1 MRPEMRDGDRRGA
14 FPRRARQPV
23 VTGIAVQLQGAIEA
37 LQDLFRVLPGAAGS
51 IGEHCTGRVITAP
64 SAVVPGQ
71 RPEIP
76 GLCPAAAWVQNRR
89 RGLVHEQL
97 ARSFQV
103 LRQPVD
109 YGAEVEGGCSNPIGE
124 RAAVQ
129 VDPGAGQDL
138 ALAV

>member
-1 MRPEMRDGDRRGA
+1 MRDGDRRAA

-23 VTGIAVQLQGAIEA
+23 VAGIAVQLQDAIEA
-37 LQDLFRVLPGAAGS
+37 LQDLFRVLPGTARG
-51 IGEHCTGRVITAP
+51 IGEHHAGRVIAAP
-64 SAVVPGQ
+64 SPVVPGQ

-76 GLCPAAAWVQNRR
+76 GLCPAAARVQDRC

-103 LRQPVD
+103 LGEPVD
-109 YGAEVEGGCSNPIGE
+109 YGTEVEGGCPHLIGE
-124 RAAVQ
+124 HAAVQ